1 MLVYN
6 EFEQRFST
14 SARVEC
20 YRATTLAD
28 IDTRPGPTGDT
39 TSIFS
44 VGVEGTLTGQT
55 RIRGVHTADG
65 PLGYGLL
72 GVACENY
79 REVTGGPILATT
91 AFNLHHSAFRIQGD
105 AVYRTIFPVI
115 DICRRVH
122 QAGVASTPAFF
133 FLGRSAK
140 RRGAGQACEA
150 TMAAKRILVVED
162 NLDNRRILVYR
173 LKRIGEFDIVEAS
186 NGEEAL
192 AIVQTPPQPDLIF
205 MDLKMP
211 VMDGWEATKKIRQL
225 AFGRDIPIIALT
237 AQAMAGDEQ
246 KALAAGC
253 DDYLAKPIVDLSVVR
268 TKMERLLN
276 RQ

>member
-1 MLVYN
+1 M
-6 EFEQRFST
+6 
-14 SARVEC
+14 
-20 YRATTLAD
+20 AT
-28 IDTRPGPTGDT
+28 
-39 TSIFS
+39 
-44 VGVEGTLTGQT
+44 
-55 RIRGVHTADG
+55 
-65 PLGYGLL
+65 
-72 GVACENY
+72 
-79 REVTGGPILATT
+79 
-91 AFNLHHSAFRIQGD
+91 
-105 AVYRTIFPVI
+105 
-115 DICRRVH
+115 
-122 QAGVASTPAFF
+122 
-133 FLGRSAK
+133 
-140 RRGAGQACEA
+140 
-150 TMAAKRILVVED
+150 KRILVVED

-192 AIVQTPPQPDLIF
+192 AVVQSSAPPDLIF

-225 AFGRDIPIIALT
+225 QFGRDIPIIALT

>member
-1 MLVYN
+1 
-6 EFEQRFST
+6 
-14 SARVEC
+14 
-20 YRATTLAD
+20 
-28 IDTRPGPTGDT
+28 
-39 TSIFS
+39 
-44 VGVEGTLTGQT
+44 
-55 RIRGVHTADG
+55 
-65 PLGYGLL
+65 
-72 GVACENY
+72 
-79 REVTGGPILATT
+79 
-91 AFNLHHSAFRIQGD
+91 
-105 AVYRTIFPVI
+105 
-115 DICRRVH
+115 
-122 QAGVASTPAFF
+122 
-133 FLGRSAK
+133 
-140 RRGAGQACEA
+140 
-150 TMAAKRILVVED
+150 MAAKRILVVED

-192 AIVQTPPQPDLIF
+192 AIVQSSPPPDLIF

-225 AFGRDIPIIALT
+225 EFGRDIPIIALT

>member
-1 MLVYN
+1 
-6 EFEQRFST
+6 
-14 SARVEC
+14 
-20 YRATTLAD
+20 
-28 IDTRPGPTGDT
+28 
-39 TSIFS
+39 
-44 VGVEGTLTGQT
+44 
-55 RIRGVHTADG
+55 
-65 PLGYGLL
+65 
-72 GVACENY
+72 
-79 REVTGGPILATT
+79 
-91 AFNLHHSAFRIQGD
+91 
-105 AVYRTIFPVI
+105 
-115 DICRRVH
+115 
-122 QAGVASTPAFF
+122 
-133 FLGRSAK
+133 
-140 RRGAGQACEA
+140 
-150 TMAAKRILVVED
+150 MAAKRILVVED

-192 AIVQTPPQPDLIF
+192 AIVQTPPPPDLIF

-225 AFGRDIPIIALT
+225 EFGRDIPIIALT

>member
-1 MLVYN
+1 
-6 EFEQRFST
+6 
-14 SARVEC
+14 
-20 YRATTLAD
+20 
-28 IDTRPGPTGDT
+28 
-39 TSIFS
+39 
-44 VGVEGTLTGQT
+44 
-55 RIRGVHTADG
+55 
-65 PLGYGLL
+65 
-72 GVACENY
+72 
-79 REVTGGPILATT
+79 
-91 AFNLHHSAFRIQGD
+91 
-105 AVYRTIFPVI
+105 
-115 DICRRVH
+115 
-122 QAGVASTPAFF
+122 
-133 FLGRSAK
+133 
-140 RRGAGQACEA
+140 
-150 TMAAKRILVVED
+150 MAAKRILVVED

-192 AIVQTPPQPDLIF
+192 AIVQGSPPPDLIF

-225 AFGRDIPIIALT
+225 SFGRDIPIIALT